1 MLSVCCRYT
10 RIYYFL
16 LVIWGHPEIEPAT
29 SRARSENHTTR
40 PLSHGIRVD
49 IILNLSR
56 VKVFLFLSVFLRFS
70 DFNFFL
76 SCLVLAVFLLET
88 VIFFLLVQV
97 RHPRY
102 KPGTFTALL
111 ENRTFRPLSHVSESM
126 LSHLFHKKRMNSFYP
141 FSSIF
146 VSLITIEGCLLFA
159 VVLLQFIFL
168 C

>member
-70 DFNFFL
+70 DFNFFFKLL
-76 SCLVLAVFLLET
+76 SACCLFTRNCNFFSASSSETSAV
-88 VIFFLLVQV
+88 
-97 RHPRY
+97 
-102 KPGTFTALL
+102 
-111 ENRTFRPLSHVSESM
+111 
-126 LSHLFHKKRMNSFYP
+126 
-141 FSSIF
+141 
-146 VSLITIEGCLLFA
+146 
-159 VVLLQFIFL
+159 
-168 C
+168 